1 MILLRMKAHMMSVF
15 HYLENPLLM
24 SRCSH
29 FVRDLCPHHTLI
41 EQNTACRTQSLFSR

>member
-1 MILLRMKAHMMSVF
+1 MILLGIKAHMMSVF

-41 EQNTACRTQSLFSR
+41 EQNIACRTQSLFSR